1 MVNLD
6 QEKNKIRRKR
16 NTFESVNAL
25 YEGQELTLNAFRSG
39 IFPIKA
45 TQGKGLKIWTP
56 QQMLQ
61 RLLITLAQLKA
72 GNTSED
78 LCNEIRQIK
87 YSLLY

>member
-1 MVNLD
+1 MVNQD
-6 QEKNKIRRKR
+6 QKKNKIRRKR

-39 IFPIKA
+39 IFPIKT
-45 TQGKGLKIWTP
+45 TQGKGLKILTP

-61 RLLITLAQLKA
+61 RLPITLAQLKA

-78 LCNEIRQIK
+78 LCSEIRQIK